1 MTPLQAARYP
11 EAVREFR
18 RIDGPAPH
26 TAALLD
32 AITASAKS
40 DMGERYDR
48 LNAEWVNPREGDA

>member
-18 RIDGPAPH
+18 RIDGPEPH

-48 LNAEWVNPREGDA
+48 LNAEWNA

>member
-18 RIDGPAPH
+18 RITGPDPRLMAR
-26 TAALLD
+26 LD

-48 LNAEWVNPREGDA
+48 LNAEWNA

>member
-18 RIDGPAPH
+18 RIDGPDPRLMAR
-26 TAALLD
+26 LD